1 MLSAAIFH
9 GIEGIEVWYV
19 TLQPDRQRLI
29 IAGSSTV
36 RYAVNLFIKCTW
48 LICVVKLINSYGI
61 SKIKIRIKSEVMPQS
76 VLPIKHH
83 VVY

>member
-1 MLSAAIFH
+1 M
-9 GIEGIEVWYV
+9 
-19 TLQPDRQRLI
+19 RLI
-29 IAGSSTV
+29 IAGNSTV
-36 RYAVNLFIKCTW
+36 RCA
-48 LICVVKLINSYGI
+48 VKLINRYGI